1 MVPRNVGGSNHPL
14 RQCLIPQE
22 REPQLHLYENLRLAH
37 YVSLSSSLSR
47 TLWSDNDKDFY
58 FEGIRKLFIYL
69 SCLHFNIYLCKEQ
82 SQQFYLCAL
91 KRTRPTF
98 RDKGKDKVIPL
109 QARCGPEGGQRYSST
124 LPWPWHQKGVSGQ
137 QHVPAALYPRE
148 RPGTHSIGGWVG
160 LRDLLR

>member
-82 SQQFYLCAL
+82 SQ
-91 KRTRPTF
+91 
-98 RDKGKDKVIPL
+98 
-109 QARCGPEGGQRYSST
+109 
-124 LPWPWHQKGVSGQ
+124 
-137 QHVPAALYPRE
+137 
-148 RPGTHSIGGWVG
+148 
-160 LRDLLR
+160 